1 MGYGAAAIGAIPSVI
16 NLTYKPMEILHQ
28 LYAFNAKTL
37 IVLDA
42 LYEGQVAP
50 IREKSPVRT
59 IIATNIVD
67 LVGLSPLK
75 RFLGK
80 LLKKIP
86 TGPVPADALQ
96 LNDLLKTEKNVPQVD
111 IDPMED
117 PATYIMTGG
126 TTGVPKAAVL
136 THFNV
141 VSNAAQARAWLF
153 KVKAGACSVGVL
165 PLFHSFAM
173 TCVMNISFS
182 YGGWMMLFPKPPP
195 MGELLDTIIK
205 IGPDKA
211 TFFCG
216 AEILFKKITDH
227 FESLPEGQRPQI
239 NGKLDLCVSGAGP
252 LHRPVQEAFERIT
265 GAKLV
270 EGFGLTETSPV
281 VSGGIF
287 WGERRLGV
295 IGYPFPGTDW
305 RILDTETGT
314 KEMGIGPDQAGEL
327 IVAGPQVMKGYLNQP
342 EETADHIKELDG
354 KKWMFTGDIGYFDE
368 HGLVTICDRKKQL
381 IKYKGY
387 SVFPKEVEELVGG
400 HEAAS
405 EVAVAGIPDPE
416 TGEIIKAWVVLRP
429 EFKGKITPAEMV
441 EWCKK
446 NLTHYKQPKL
456 IEFKDDLAQDPR
468 GQDPAPHPPG
478 RGSPLA
484 GAHQGA
490 QGAEEVGLPKL
501 GRETNHDRILQPTR
515 DRRPPTKVVH
525 EHAERVARPTVGGEH
540 VARERRHG
548 CEGSRLRAHETLR
561 RRALHAAGQGAV
573 PARHRQRRQELGTQ
587 CRVQVHRAQERG
599 QRPRRH
605 LVRREQAR
613 AVAQHQPVR
622 RHAPLGEQ
630 LHHRLRALLRRP
642 RRALALR
649 AHDTQRLLRVVV
661 ARLLAQLPQ
670 PRAQRI
676 GLVLRQR
683 RRTLGRRTAD
693 DRCPLDGDSGR
704 AQRLAH
710 HHPRVGE
717 GVVDAAGESHAAE
730 TPMRPQTRAISL
742 DSRPGVQAER
752 VVAARRVTP
761 RSSVEEPIR
770 PIPAPARPRGRRPDP
785 YRHRVS

>member
-1 MGYGAAAIGAIPSVI
+1 MATTNPFHVDESKPWLQKAAGWPDEVPRNLEFPKKTLRDMYKEAVAQYPDHNAAWFLGHFMTYRELDDKIDRFATALHKLGIKKGDVVAMLLPNSFQYVVGYYGAAAIGAIPSGI
-16 NLTYKPMEILHQ
+16 NPTYKPMEILHQ
-28 LYAFNAKTL
+28 LKAINAKTL
-37 IVLDA
+37 VVLDA

-50 IREKSPVRT
+50 IRDKSPVRT

-96 LNDLLKTEKNVPQVD
+96 FNDLLKTEKNVPQVD

-195 MGELLDTIIK
+195 MGELLDTIVK
-205 IGPDKA
+205 LGTPGA
-211 TFFCG
+211 TYFCG
-216 AEILFKKITDH
+216 AEILFKKITDY
-227 FESLPEGQRPQI
+227 FESLPEDQRPKI
-239 NGKLDLCVSGAGP
+239 TGKLDLCVSGAGP

-295 IGYPFPGTDW
+295 IGYPFPGTEW

-342 EETADHIKELDG
+342 EETKDHIKELHG

-416 TGEIIKAWVVLRP
+416 TGELIKAWVVLRP
-429 EFKGKITPAEMV
+429 EFKGKITPEEMI

-456 IEFKDDLAQDPR
+456 IEFKD
-468 GQDPAPHPPG
+468 
-478 RGSPLA
+478 
-484 GAHQGA
+484 
-490 QGAEEVGLPKL
+490 ELPKTL
-501 GRETNHDRILQPTR
+501 VGKILRRILQEEDP
-515 DRRPPTKVVH
+515 
-525 EHAERVARPTVGGEH
+525 
-540 VARERRHG
+540 
-548 CEGSRLRAHETLR
+548 LW
-561 RRALHAAGQGAV
+561 
-573 PARHRQRRQELGTQ
+573 
-587 CRVQVHRAQERG
+587 QERTKA
-599 QRPRRH
+599 
-605 LVRREQAR
+605 LK
-613 AVAQHQPVR
+613 AQKK
-622 RHAPLGEQ
+622 
-630 LHHRLRALLRRP
+630 
-642 RRALALR
+642 
-649 AHDTQRLLRVVV
+649 
-661 ARLLAQLPQ
+661 
-670 PRAQRI
+670 
-676 GLVLRQR
+676 
-683 RRTLGRRTAD
+683 
-693 DRCPLDGDSGR
+693 
-704 AQRLAH
+704 
-710 HHPRVGE
+710 
-717 GVVDAAGESHAAE
+717 
-730 TPMRPQTRAISL
+730 
-742 DSRPGVQAER
+742 
-752 VVAARRVTP
+752 
-761 RSSVEEPIR
+761 
-770 PIPAPARPRGRRPDP
+770 
-785 YRHRVS
+785 

>member
-1 MGYGAAAIGAIPSVI
+1 VATTNPFHVDESKPWLQKAAGWPDEVPRNLEFPKKTLRDMYKEAVAQYPDHNAAWFLGTFMTYRELDDKIDRFATALHKLGVKKGDVVAMLLPNSFQYVVAYYGAAAIGAIPSGI
-16 NLTYKPMEILHQ
+16 NPTYKPMEILHQ
-28 LYAFNAKTL
+28 LKVIGAKSL

-50 IREKSPVRT
+50 IRDKSPVRT
-59 IIATNIVD
+59 VIATNIVD
-67 LVGLSPLK
+67 LAGFSPIK

-96 LNDLLKTEKNVPQVD
+96 FNDLLKTEKNVPKVD

-195 MGELLDTIIK
+195 MGELLDTIVK
-205 IGPDKA
+205 IGTPGA
-211 TFFCG
+211 TYFCG

-227 FESLPEGQRPQI
+227 FESLPDNQRPKI
-239 NGKLDLCVSGAGP
+239 NGILDLCVSGAGP

-342 EETADHIKELDG
+342 EETADHIKELHG

-429 EFKGKITPAEMV
+429 EFKGKITPEEMI

-456 IEFKDDLAQDPR
+456 IEFKD
-468 GQDPAPHPPG
+468 
-478 RGSPLA
+478 
-484 GAHQGA
+484 
-490 QGAEEVGLPKL
+490 ELPKTL
-501 GRETNHDRILQPTR
+501 
-515 DRRPPTKVVH
+515 
-525 EHAERVARPTVGGEH
+525 VGKI
-540 VARERRHG
+540 
-548 CEGSRLRAHETLR
+548 LR
-561 RRALHAAGQGAV
+561 RVL
-573 PARHRQRRQELGTQ
+573 QEEDPLW
-587 CRVQVHRAQERG
+587 QERTKA
-599 QRPRRH
+599 
-605 LVRREQAR
+605 LK
-613 AVAQHQPVR
+613 AQKK
-622 RHAPLGEQ
+622 
-630 LHHRLRALLRRP
+630 
-642 RRALALR
+642 
-649 AHDTQRLLRVVV
+649 
-661 ARLLAQLPQ
+661 
-670 PRAQRI
+670 
-676 GLVLRQR
+676 
-683 RRTLGRRTAD
+683 
-693 DRCPLDGDSGR
+693 
-704 AQRLAH
+704 
-710 HHPRVGE
+710 
-717 GVVDAAGESHAAE
+717 
-730 TPMRPQTRAISL
+730 
-742 DSRPGVQAER
+742 
-752 VVAARRVTP
+752 
-761 RSSVEEPIR
+761 
-770 PIPAPARPRGRRPDP
+770 
-785 YRHRVS
+785 